1 MKCGNESV
9 TKWERM
15 SFDSVSLTS
24 SLAAWSIGGLHTL
37 FRLYAAACRGML
49 PPRSPSSYPSQFS
62 THFSLKIIKSHFVI
76 AKSLTFC
83 AAFERPKFFVVPRPL
98 ILTRDTFEWQ
108 LWRFD
113 LPVSF
118 RKLFNFRCSTL
129 WNPREL
135 FPHILG
141 EFYSPF

>member
-1 MKCGNESV
+1 MEMNLLLSEKECRLIGSHWLHLWLLEALAGCTHLSALCCC
-9 TKWERM
+9 M
-15 SFDSVSLTS
+15 SWHAS
-24 SLAAWSIGGLHTL
+24 SSFSIII
-37 FRLYAAACRGML
+37 
-49 PPRSPSSYPSQFS
+49 SIS

-83 AAFERPKFFVVPRPL
+83 AAFERTKFFVVPRPFV
-98 ILTRDTFEWQ
+98 LTGDTFEWQ